1 MSDSA
6 KVLLHMGN
14 GPENVT
20 LVRETLTG
28 LSEYARFARGELND
42 IRTAVTEACNNV
54 VLHAYEDEEGPLEVE
69 IGLSGQTTEVVV
81 RDEGSGIQPRIRAIE
96 DGPLG
101 IGLAVIQALVR
112 SVEFS
117 DSEGRGT
124 EVRMRFDTHV
134 GGDARENGS
143 AGEGTPQPAVPL
155 ARWAIAP
162 SELARTTGITIA
174 PVACGRSHQ
183 PGCDH
188 RAPDPPAHTG
198 ASGCRGRP
206 RPGRAIGGR
215 RPGVGDREAQR
226 RASRERRRRRR
237 APRAA
242 DARQALNG
250 IRRRPWPQG
259 APPTH
264 PLWSRLTVGLTP
276 YGPDWRG
283 RRDETDPNAPAP
295 AKMPGQDPTGWRWA
309 GDWEEEADARS
320 IVHAYPRRW
329 PPGDATTA
337 RGRTTPVPICPQRT
351 YSKHDSSHSPFGRR
365 RWAGSCGA

>member
-6 KVLLHMGN
+6 KVLLYMGN

-69 IGLSGQTTEVVV
+69 IGLSARTTEVVV

-124 EVRMRFDTHV
+124 EVRMRFDTHA

-143 AGEGTPQPAVPL
+143 AGEATPQPVVPL
-155 ARWAIAP
+155 ERWAIAP

-174 PVACGRSHQ
+174 PAIVGRGILPRVLSVLAARASFSTDRI
-183 PGCDH
+183 CDVQLLADAITA
-188 RAPDPPAHTG
+188 RSPQSPAGDRISLAVTT
-198 ASGCRGRP
+198 
-206 RPGRAIGGR
+206 GR
-215 RPGVGDREAQR
+215 RNLQLTLGPL
-226 RASRERRRRRR
+226 
-237 APRAA
+237 AA
-242 DARQALNG
+242 GDARVLVEQ
-250 IRRRPWPQG
+250 
-259 APPTH
+259 
-264 PLWSRLTVGLTP
+264 SEVEGL
-276 YGPDWRG
+276 GSVIEKLS
-283 RRDETDPNAPAP
+283 DEHRVSEDGGGEHLVLRMLD
-295 AKMPGQDPTGWRWA
+295 KR
-309 GDWEEEADARS
+309 
-320 IVHAYPRRW
+320 
-329 PPGDATTA
+329 
-337 RGRTTPVPICPQRT
+337 
-351 YSKHDSSHSPFGRR
+351 
-365 RWAGSCGA
+365 